1 MQPEGYGDKYS
12 AEGHGCPVGLEIW
25 QGRLRLIVFDD
36 INEEDPQIFDL
47 ENARETARHQGDQPA
62 DEAMDKSFIGQ
73 TGIVSKRSMHFPD
86 LAKEEDLWTVEF
98 ASGKSDAFFT
108 EEMIRVDQ
116 NKS

>member
-1 MQPEGYGDKYS
+1 MTNKFVPTIGEKVTIG
-12 AEGHGCPVGLEIW
+12 
-25 QGRLRLIVFDD
+25 
-36 INEEDPQIFDL
+36 
-47 ENARETARHQGDQPA
+47 QPA